1 MSPLCCEYGKRFSPV
16 SETTTNQHP
25 AVHEGC
31 RDTLT
36 SVIGFYEGPRRRR
49 RSDRSAAW
57 LPTRSDRSALGFL
70 LKGGC
75 ILLCLLGSSILLSS
89 IVPWIPWIIESI
101 AEIWNATINGCHFA
115 FSVGGI
121 GLIVALPIWTV
132 VDPITAAPVAASC
145 LVVVGA
151 FTVAILLASGVAAWY
166 FQDVAAWIEES
177 ELNEKLTASFCLLKK
192 ELLLLITA
200 VLVCGFVLSKV
211 LSNTDVVGGIAM
223 MEMIVLVHCTRR
235 SLLALGFR

>member
-1 MSPLCCEYGKRFSPV
+1 MVFTKGHGGGGDPIAL
-16 SETTTNQHP
+16 
-25 AVHEGC
+25 
-31 RDTLT
+31 L
-36 SVIGFYEGPRRRR
+36 
-49 RSDRSAAW
+49 
-57 LPTRSDRSALGFL
+57 LGFL

-166 FQDVAAWIEES
+166 RGCS
-177 ELNEKLTASFCLLKK
+177 CLDRGVGV
-192 ELLLLITA
+192 ERETDRLLLPVEEGAA
-200 VLVCGFVLSKV
+200 VADHRLVCGFVLSKV